1 MAERIEFRGD
11 SLPSG
16 FPGFGGGSTVDI
28 ALNGLGSF
36 VRPVL
41 FGAVNNAPVTPPSS
55 TPPVGSN
62 PAVPTPTVVPPAAAP
77 PDTYITTTNVSNNT
91 TNVNNITVINSICP
105 DCRSEEDVGTAPML
119 TGYRTTTG
127 NCYDCNG
134 FLSNR
139 TRYFSTPAVQFAG
152 GIYYGGTTKLEGRG
166 LGGPSVSWSLDT
178 SGLVLQGDLYG
189 PQTLQVCENGVT
201 RTWQVLAYKT
211 GF

>member
-16 FPGFGGGSTVDI
+16 FPGFGGGSTVDV

-41 FGAVNNAPVTPPSS
+41 FGAVNNATVTPPSS

-62 PAVPTPTVVPPAAAP
+62 PQNPTTTVVPPAAAP
-77 PDTYITTTNVSNNT
+77 PDSYINNT
-91 TNVNNITVINSICP
+91 TNVTNVTNVTNITSINSICP
-105 DCRSEEDVGTAPML
+105 DCRTETDVGTNPML
-119 TGYRTTTG
+119 TGFRTTTG
-127 NCYDCNG
+127 NCFDCNG

-139 TRYFSTPAVQFAG
+139 TRYFSSPAVQQTG

-166 LGGPSVSWSLDT
+166 LAPSTSWSLDT
-178 SGLVLQGDLYG
+178 TGIVLKGSLYS
-189 PQTLQVCENGVT
+189 PQTLQVCEDGNT
-201 RTWQVLAYKT
+201 KTWEVLAYKT

>member
-55 TPPVGSN
+55 TAPVGSN
-62 PAVPTPTVVPPAAAP
+62 PATPTTTVVPPATAP
-77 PDTYITTTNVSNNT
+77 PDTYINNT
-91 TNVNNITVINSICP
+91 TNVTNVTNVTNITSINSICP
-105 DCRSEEDVGTAPML
+105 DCRSEDDVGTAPML
-119 TGYRTTTG
+119 TGFRTTTG

-166 LGGPSVSWSLDT
+166 LGGPPTSWSLDYT
-178 SGLVLQGDLYG
+178 GIVLRGSLYS
-189 PQTLQVCENGVT
+189 PQTLQVCDNGTT
-201 RTWQVLAYKT
+201 RNWEVLAYKY
-211 GF
+211 

>member
-16 FPGFGGGSTVDI
+16 FPGFGGGSTVDV

-41 FGAVNNAPVTPPSS
+41 FGAVNNATVTPPSS

-77 PDTYITTTNVSNNT
+77 PDTYITTNVTNVNNT

-105 DCRSEEDVGTAPML
+105 DCRTEEDVGTAPML
-119 TGYRTTTG
+119 TGFRTTTG
-127 NCYDCNG
+127 TCYDCNG
-134 FLSNR
+134 IFSNR
-139 TRYFSTPAVQFAG
+139 TRYFSTPAVQFSG
-152 GIYYGGTTKLEGRG
+152 GIYYGGVTKLEGRG
-166 LGGPSVSWSLDT
+166 LGGASNSWSLDT
-178 SGLVLQGDLYG
+178 PGVVLKSKLYG
-189 PQTLQVCENGVT
+189 PQTLQVCEGGAT
-201 RTWQVLAYKT
+201 KTWEVLAYKT
-211 GF
+211 